1 MKTISKIKTLKLSIS
16 NIILISF
23 INFLFLSLLIIFTAF
38 TLTTKSLNNTS
49 SNKQHIYGYNYEI
62 EPNDT
67 DLNDS
72 DVNDLLYTE
81 EYL

>member
-16 NIILISF
+16 NIISMIE
-23 INFLFLSLLIIFTAF
+23 ITLSIVSIVFTAF

>member
-1 MKTISKIKTLKLSIS
+1 MKTVSKIKTLKLSIS
-16 NIILISF
+16 NIISMAEIT
-23 INFLFLSLLIIFTAF
+23 LSIVSILFTAF
-38 TLTTKSLNNTS
+38 TLTTKPLNNTA

-62 EPNDT
+62 GPDDT

>member
-16 NIILISF
+16 NIISMIE
-23 INFLFLSLLIIFTAF
+23 ITLSIVSIGLTAF

>member
-16 NIILISF
+16 NIISMTEIT
-23 INFLFLSLLIIFTAF
+23 LSIVSIIFTAF
-38 TLTTKSLNNTS
+38 TLTTKPLNNTTY
-49 SNKQHIYGYNYEI
+49 NKQHIYGYNYEI

>member
-1 MKTISKIKTLKLSIS
+1 MKNISKIKTLKLSIS
-16 NIILISF
+16 NIISMAEIT
-23 INFLFLSLLIIFTAF
+23 LSIVSILFTAF
-38 TLTTKSLNNTS
+38 TLTTKPLNNTT

-62 EPNDT
+62 GPDDT